1 MKEYLEKILHQ
12 EVGLSDYSELN
23 RLPLIYRGSFQFYVA
38 ETNNLKFLIAVPV
51 DETNLSILRRQQ
63 KQIEVCSGFY
73 CALYLKKMNYYS
85 RDKMLEEGIP
95 FIWENHQIY
104 LPFLGIMLNQAENRE
119 LKPCTEISFLTQK
132 LLITALY
139 QDWSGITVTEAAK
152 RLDVSKISVTRCFD
166 EMEILDIPL
175 LQLKNRARKFSVAKN
190 RKAAWKIIRP
200 FLRNPII
207 CTFRL
212 AERIEKKLIKSGI
225 TALSSYSMLEDNAYP
240 TYAVLKPELSKIGIL
255 KKKQISASES
265 PECVIHEI
273 GYHIPLIKKDAV
285 DPLSLTLMLSAE
297 EKNDPRIAKAIE
309 EMLEEYVW

>member
-1 MKEYLEKILHQ
+1 
-12 EVGLSDYSELN
+12 
-23 RLPLIYRGSFQFYVA
+23 
-38 ETNNLKFLIAVPV
+38 
-51 DETNLSILRRQQ
+51 
-63 KQIEVCSGFY
+63 
-73 CALYLKKMNYYS
+73 
-85 RDKMLEEGIP
+85 MLEEGIP
-95 FIWENHQIY
+95 FIWEDHQIY

-190 RKAAWKIIRP
+190 RKATWKIIRP

-212 AERIEKKLIKSGI
+212 AERIEKKTDQKRNYGI
-225 TALSSYSMLEDNAYP
+225 
-240 TYAVLKPELSKIGIL
+240 
-255 KKKQISASES
+255 
-265 PECVIHEI
+265 VIVF
-273 GYHIPLIKKDAV
+273 DA
-285 DPLSLTLMLSAE
+285 
-297 EKNDPRIAKAIE
+297 
-309 EMLEEYVW
+309 